1 MNWLSGVIRKQG
13 YVLLEN
19 SRHAMLHAVALSLL
33 PYTAWI
39 SVTIIALITLRK
51 GWQQGFVILAPVIL
65 ANFALSLVST
75 TVVIALVNALLVF
88 VPCYLAAC
96 VLRTTTS
103 WRAVSGLFFLQVLVA
118 VLLLQTFMPDYI
130 MAQYLYLQTV
140 FREVQTDSTLLAF
153 INDKTG
159 LNQMILA
166 NYLLGLQAVGV
177 VFSAALS
184 LMLARSVQSQLFYP
198 GGFKSEMLRFRGD
211 KVSLLL
217 MAILLFAASQHS
229 MLAISLVPML
239 VFYFLLAG
247 LSLSFNIFA
256 KQKLRYSIVLL
267 VATLF
272 LLPFVMLPVYVIFG
286 SLDSLFNFRL
296 YLPAEAVKTV

>member
-13 YVLLEN
+13 NLLLEN
-19 SRHAMLHAVALSLL
+19 NRHAMLHAVALSLL
-33 PYTAWI
+33 PYTAWL

-51 GWQQGFVILAPVIL
+51 GWQQGSTILAPVIL

-75 TVVIALVNALLVF
+75 TAVIALVNALLIF
-88 VPCYLAAC
+88 VPCYLAAV
-96 VLRTTTS
+96 VLRKTTS
-103 WRAVSGLFFLQVLVA
+103 WRAVAGLFFLQVMVV

-177 VFSAALS
+177 VFSAVLS
-184 LMLARSVQSQLFYP
+184 LMLARSVQSSLFYP
-198 GGFKSEMLRFRGD
+198 DGFKREMLLFRGD
-211 KVSLLL
+211 KIGLIL
-217 MAILLFAASQHS
+217 MVILLVAASQHS

-296 YLPAEAVKTV
+296 YLPAKAAKTI